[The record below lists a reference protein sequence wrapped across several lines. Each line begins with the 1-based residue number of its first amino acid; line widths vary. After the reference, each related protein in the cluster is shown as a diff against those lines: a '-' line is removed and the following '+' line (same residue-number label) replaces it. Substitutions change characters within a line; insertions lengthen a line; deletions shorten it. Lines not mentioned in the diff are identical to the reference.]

1 MPGRFVADY
10 FEALAKLLRRSDGE
24 AVARLGGLL
33 WAAYEADRQ
42 VFLLG
47 NGGSAATASH
57 FACDL
62 GKGTAVP
69 GQRRFRA
76 LSLADNV
83 AMLTA
88 LGNDI
93 GYEKVF
99 TEQLA
104 ALMRPGDLVVAISA
118 SGNSP
123 NVVDA
128 VEYANQAGGVTVALV
143 GFGGGR
149 LKEIAQQTVH
159 FASDNYGLVEDA
171 HLILEHALTQW
182 LRRRLAG
189 EG

>member
-1 MPGRFVADY
+1 MPAGFVFDY
-10 FEALAKLLRRSDGE
+10 FEALGDVLRSCERE
-24 AVARLGGLL
+24 AVGRLGALL
-33 WAAYEADRQ
+33 WAAWEADQQ

-62 GKGTAVP
+62 GKGTVVP
-69 GQRRFRA
+69 GKRRFRA
-76 LSLADNV
+76 LSLADNLS
-83 AMLTA
+83 MLTA

-93 GYEKVF
+93 GYDKVF
-99 TEQLA
+99 TEQLV
-104 ALMRPGDLVVAISA
+104 ALLRPGDLVIAISA

-128 VEYANQAGGVTVALV
+128 VEYANQSGGVTAALV

-149 LKEIAQQTVH
+149 LKEIAQHTVH

-171 HLILEHALTQW
+171 HLVLEHALTQW
-182 LRRRLAG
+182 LRQRLAESG
-189 EG
+189 